1 MIGRLR
7 GWRAGIRKS
16 GGRCPWLPGR
26 RFWGFALL
34 GGMAYLAFIVANWP
48 AAHAWMLAERHLG
61 VPDDVQ
67 VGGVDGTVWDGRG
80 IQVGTRD
87 LQAERIRWRV
97 RPMALLTGRLEVTV
111 EGAMGDGF
119 AEGRAILTPDGLR
132 LHGFNGQVPAAP
144 WSRVAARFGEEVLL
158 GGTFAF
164 AIERLELDPEGR
176 LQQADGRLAWH
187 DAAVTV
193 DEHVELGGLTS
204 QLRAEDGALLGELGD
219 TGGPLALSGV
229 WWLDPAGASYELD
242 AVVDT
247 REGAADILTRNI
259 EMAGPR
265 RDDGVHIGIEGTL

>member
-1 MIGRLR
+1 VIRRLARWRRRPATMTGRR
-7 GWRAGIRKS
+7 YR
-16 GGRCPWLPGR
+16 LPGR
-26 RFWGFALL
+26 RFWGFAVL
-34 GGMAYLAFIVANWP
+34 GVAAYLIFLVANWP

-111 EGAMGDGF
+111 EGVMGDGF
-119 AEGRAILTPDGLR
+119 AEGRATLTPGGLSLR
-132 LHGFNGQVPAAP
+132 GLNGQVPAAP
-144 WSRVAARFGEEVLL
+144 WSRVASRFGEDVLL

-164 AIERLELDPEGR
+164 AIDALEVDREGR
-176 LQQADGRLAWH
+176 LEQLDGRLAWH
-187 DAAVTV
+187 DASVTV

-219 TGGPLALSGV
+219 TGGPLALGGT
-229 WWLDPAGASYELD
+229 WRLDPTGAYELD
-242 AVVDT
+242 AVMDT
-247 REGAADILTRNI
+247 REGAAQILTRSL

-265 RDDGVHIGIEGTL
+265 RDDGFHVGVEGTL